1 MARQLPLSLPR
12 RAHGFTLPELMVA
25 VTIGLLIL
33 AGMST
38 LFVRNSRAQA
48 EIEKANRQLENGR
61 YGIELL
67 TGDLRNAGFYGEFDP
82 TPMPT
87 PTALPDP
94 CAASLAALAA
104 ALPLHVQGY
113 DQGATA
119 PGCVTDRRAGTDVLV
134 VRHTRACVSG
144 ASDCQD
150 DVSGPKF
157 QASMCNSATELDSA
171 AIDNYYRLD
180 TNAGNLN
187 RHQRDCTTAAASR
200 RYETHVYFIANN
212 DRSGDGIP
220 TLKRAELRIGDD
232 GNLGFEVVPLAEG
245 IENLQLE
252 YGVDTDGDGKPD
264 LFTPDPGT
272 ASGCSDTACAAVNW
286 RNVMSV
292 KLNLLSRNTEQTLS
306 YTDAHR
312 YVLGHLADGS
322 ENRIAAANDHYKRH
336 VFQSLVPMPNPI
348 GRKQS

>member
-1 MARQLPLSLPR
+1 MLRPFHPTLPHRAR
-12 RAHGFTLPELMVA
+12 GFTIAELMVA
-25 VTIGLLIL
+25 IAIGLLIL

-82 TPMPT
+82 TPIPT
-87 PTALPDP
+87 PATLPDP
-94 CAASLAALAA
+94 CSFSLAALTA
-104 ALPLHVQGY
+104 ALPFHVQGY
-113 DQGATA
+113 DSGATM
-119 PGCVTDRRAGTDVLV
+119 PGCLTDRLSGTDVLV
-134 VRHTRACVSG
+134 VRHTRPCVAG

-150 DVSGPKF
+150 DISGPLF

-171 AIDNYYRLD
+171 VVANYYRLD
-180 TNAGNLN
+180 TNTANLD
-187 RHQRDCTTAAASR
+187 RRQRDCTTLAAVR
-200 RYETHVYFIANN
+200 RYQTHIYYIANN
-212 DRSGDGIP
+212 DKSGDGIP
-220 TLKRAELRIGDD
+220 TLKRAELRLQDD
-232 GNLGFEVVPLAEG
+232 GTLGFNAVPLAEG

-252 YGVDTDGDGKPD
+252 YGVDTDNDGRAD
-264 LFTPDPGT
+264 LFTPDPGS
-272 ASGCSDTACAAVNW
+272 ANGCTDAACAALNW

-292 KLNLLSRNTEQTLS
+292 KLNLLSRNTEQTLN
-306 YTDAHR
+306 YTDGHR

-322 ENRIAAANDHYKRH
+322 ENRIPAANDHYKRH
-336 VFQSLVPMPNPI
+336 VFQSLVPLPNPI